1 MLVPRV
7 LRRGRFC
14 AYQAATLC
22 VNGASTQ
29 TPTGRGYQQQRR
41 FLSDGMDAFM
51 EFERE
56 MALKRRKENPEKF
69 APSGPLTPPVKP
81 KDDEC
86 CHLDCPN
93 CVLLVYQE
101 KLLEYELSLQ
111 SQNERRKPETPAPKY
126 DLSFYS
132 SKDDEELSDARL
144 KLLTEANRAVFEV
157 AASDVISAPHQTTD
171 GAWRSV
177 RHIDLYIRDDQYDL
191 VSEQASNIGVYVP
204 NDLSVVER
212 MLVHLHVED
221 PNVVFAAKLLP
232 DSADGDQQQSALQH
246 QGFQHRPFARAGTV
260 HDALTWT
267 FDLVSTPRPSF
278 LRSLAAYASDENDV
292 AALMSPQT
300 AEAIQA
306 ERPYQHAT
314 VADIFDRFPSVRLSF
329 AEFFQIAPPTA
340 PRYYTVSSSRQ
351 FAPDAVSI
359 TLGLR
364 KTDTLPLPRCSSYLA
379 MLKPGDAI
387 RASFY
392 QSSFVFPFHD
402 HRPIMLISAGTGI
415 APFRA
420 FLQDLE
426 HENDTSPHQHRPAYL
441 FYGCREASVDF
452 LYGEELQRARDDG
465 VLDQLHV
472 EFSGESDKPKRHVQ
486 DALLDQSKL
495 VARHLLADEG
505 YVYVCG
511 SLAMGRAVKKAIAA
525 AILKHPE
532 FSGGA
537 ITTQEDAEHVVTQKL
552 AGQLII
558 TELW

>member
-1 MLVPRV
+1 MLTARV

-14 AYQAATLC
+14 APHTASLSGNGGSTRAATGCGSL
-22 VNGASTQ
+22 
-29 TPTGRGYQQQRR
+29 QQRR

-56 MALKRRKENPEKF
+56 MALKRRKENVSAPERF
-69 APSGPLTPPVKP
+69 VPVGPLTPPVKP

-111 SQNERRKPETPAPKY
+111 NQNQRKKPKAPAPKY

-132 SKDDEELSDARL
+132 SKYDEELSTTRQ
-144 KLLTEANRAVFEV
+144 KLLAKTDRAVFEV
-157 AASDVISAPHQTTD
+157 ATNGVISAPHQTSD

-177 RHIDLYIRDDQYDL
+177 RHIDLHIRDDQQEL

-204 NDLSVVER
+204 NDPSVVER

-221 PNVVFAAKLLP
+221 PNVVFAADPLD
-232 DSADGDQQQSALQH
+232 DSAKDGQQQSSLQH
-246 QGFQHRPFARAGTV
+246 QGFQQRPFAHAGTV
-260 HDALTWT
+260 HDALSWT
-267 FDLVSTPRPSF
+267 FDLDSTPRPSF
-278 LRSLAAYASDENDV
+278 LRSLAA
-292 AALMSPQT
+292 PH
-300 AEAIQA
+300 
-306 ERPYQHAT
+306 QHAT

-329 AEFFQIAPPTA
+329 AGFFQIAPPNA

-351 FAPDAVSI
+351 FVPDTVSI

-364 KTDTLPLPRCSSYLA
+364 KTQVLPLPRCSSYLA
-379 MLKPGDAI
+379 MLKPGDAV

-392 QSSFVFPFHD
+392 QSSFVFPSHD
-402 HRPIMLISAGTGI
+402 HRPIMLISAGTGV

-426 HENDTSPHQHRPAYL
+426 HENGKSPHQHRPAYL

-452 LYGEELQRARDDG
+452 LYAEDLQRARECG

-472 EFSGESDKPKRHVQ
+472 EFSGESGRPKRYVQ
-486 DALLDQSKL
+486 DALLDQSEL
-495 VARHLLADEG
+495 VVRHLLADEG
-505 YVYVCG
+505 YIYVCG

-525 AILKHPE
+525 AVLRHPE
-532 FSGGA
+532 FSDGA
-537 ITTQEDAEHVVTQKL
+537 ITTQEDAERVVTQKL
-552 AGQLII
+552 TGQLIV

>member
-1 MLVPRV
+1 MLATRV

-14 AYQAATLC
+14 ACHAVSLC
-22 VNGASTQ
+22 SSGESAQ
-29 TPTGRGYQQQRR
+29 TANGRGPRLQQRR

-56 MALKRRKENPEKF
+56 MALKRRKDNPERF
-69 APSGPLTPPVKP
+69 VP
-81 KDDEC
+81 
-86 CHLDCPN
+86 
-93 CVLLVYQE
+93 E

-111 SQNERRKPETPAPKY
+111 SQNQREKPKASAPKY

-132 SKDDEELSDARL
+132 SKNDEELSDARRYVL
-144 KLLTEANRAVFEV
+144 AEADRTVFEV
-157 AASDVISAPHQTTD
+157 AANDVISAPHQTTD

-177 RHIDLYIRDDQYDL
+177 RHIDLRIREDQQEL

-221 PNVVFAAKLLP
+221 PDVVFAAEPL
-232 DSADGDQQQSALQH
+232 DGSEDDDQRKSPLQQQGYPQ
-246 QGFQHRPFARAGTV
+246 RPFAQAGTV
-260 HDALTWT
+260 RDALTWT
-267 FDLVSTPRPSF
+267 FDLVSTPRPSL
-278 LRSLAAYASDENDV
+278 LRSLAAYASDENDI
-292 AALMSPQT
+292 AALMAPQT
-300 AEAIQA
+300 AEAIQS
-306 ERPYQHAT
+306 ERPHQHAT
-314 VADIFDRFPSVRLSF
+314 IADIFDRFPSLRLSF
-329 AEFFQIAPPTA
+329 AEFFQIAPSNA

-351 FAPDAVSI
+351 FVPETVSI

-364 KTDTLPLPRCSSYLA
+364 KTDALPLPRCSSYLA
-379 MLKPGDAI
+379 MLQPGDCI

-426 HENDTSPHQHRPAYL
+426 HEDDTSPHQHRPAYL
-441 FYGCREASVDF
+441 FYGCREKSVDF
-452 LYGEELQRARDDG
+452 LYAEEFQRARDSG

-472 EFSGESDKPKRHVQ
+472 EFSCDNGKPKRYVQ
-486 DALLDQSKL
+486 DALLDQSEL

-505 YVYVCG
+505 YIYVCG
-511 SLAMGRAVKKAIAA
+511 SLAMGRAVKKAIATA
-525 AILKHPE
+525 LRRHPE
-532 FSGGA
+532 YSDGA
-537 ITTQEDAEHVVTQKL
+537 IATQQDAERIVAQKL
-552 AGQLII
+552 AGQLIV

>member
-1 MLVPRV
+1 MLATRV

-14 AYQAATLC
+14 ACHTVSLCGNGGSTRIAT
-22 VNGASTQ
+22 GGGSQ
-29 TPTGRGYQQQRR
+29 RQRR

-56 MALKRRKENPEKF
+56 MALKRRKENPDRF
-69 APSGPLTPPVKP
+69 LAPVGPLTPPVKP

-111 SQNERRKPETPAPKY
+111 SQNQRQKLEVPAPKY
-126 DLSFYS
+126 DLSFYA
-132 SKDDEELSDARL
+132 SKDDEELSDARQ
-144 KLLTEANRAVFEV
+144 KLLAEADRAVFKV
-157 AASDVISAPHQTTD
+157 AANDVISAPHQTAD

-177 RHIDLYIRDDQYDL
+177 RHIDLHIRDDQQEL

-204 NDLSVVER
+204 NDPSVVER
-212 MLVHLHVED
+212 MLAHLHIDD
-221 PNVVFAAKLLP
+221 PNVIYAAEPLTS
-232 DSADGDQQQSALQH
+232 SAENNQQQSSLQH
-246 QGFQHRPFARAGTV
+246 KGFQQRPFARAGTV
-260 HDALTWT
+260 HDALVWT
-267 FDLVSTPRPSF
+267 FDLDSTPRPSF
-278 LRSLAAYASDENDV
+278 LRCLAAYASDENDV
-292 AALMSPQT
+292 VALLTPQT

-306 ERPYQHAT
+306 ERPHQHVT

-329 AEFFQIAPPTA
+329 AEFFQIAPPNA

-351 FAPDAVSI
+351 FIPDTVSI
-359 TLGLR
+359 TLGLC
-364 KTDTLPLPRCSSYLA
+364 KTDELPLPRCSSYLA
-379 MLKPGDAI
+379 MLKLGDAI

-426 HENDTSPHQHRPAYL
+426 HENSTSPHQHRPAYM
-441 FYGCREASVDF
+441 FYGCRNADLDF
-452 LYGEELQRARDDG
+452 LYAGDFQQARDAG

-472 EFSGESDKPKRHVQ
+472 EFSGESGRPKR
-486 DALLDQSKL
+486 
-495 VARHLLADEG
+495 
-505 YVYVCG
+505 VCVRC
-511 SLAMGRAVKKAIAA
+511 SQR
-525 AILKHPE
+525 
-532 FSGGA
+532 
-537 ITTQEDAEHVVTQKL
+537 
-552 AGQLII
+552 
-558 TELW
+558 

>member
-1 MLVPRV
+1 MLAKQV

-14 AYQAATLC
+14 ACHTASLC
-22 VNGASTQ
+22 GNGQVAVR
-29 TPTGRGYQQQRR
+29 GGYQPQRR

-56 MALKRRKENPEKF
+56 MALKRRKENPDQF
-69 APSGPLTPPVKP
+69 PAPVGPLTPPVKP

-101 KLLEYELSLQ
+101 KMLEYELSLQ
-111 SQNERRKPETPAPKY
+111 SQNQRQKPEVPAPKY
-126 DLSFYS
+126 DLTFYE
-132 SKDDEELSDARL
+132 SKDDNELSYARQKML
-144 KLLTEANRAVFEV
+144 AETDRAVFEV
-157 AASDVISAPHQTTD
+157 AANDVISAPHQTPD

-177 RHIDLYIRDDQYDL
+177 RHIDLHIRDDQQEL

-204 NDLSVVER
+204 NDPSVVER
-212 MLVHLHVED
+212 MLAHLHVDD
-221 PNVVFAAKLLP
+221 PNVVYFADPVVESTEIGK
-232 DSADGDQQQSALQH
+232 QQSSLQH
-246 QGFQHRPFARAGTV
+246 NGFQQRPFARAGTV
-260 HDALTWT
+260 DDALVWT
-267 FDLVSTPRPSF
+267 FDLDTTPRPSF
-278 LRSLAAYASDENDV
+278 LRSLAAYATDENDV
-292 AALMSPQT
+292 AALMAPQT

-306 ERPYQHAT
+306 ERPHQQVT
-314 VADIFDRFPSVRLSF
+314 VADIFDRFPSIHLSF
-329 AEFFQIAPPTA
+329 AEFFQIAPPNA

-351 FAPDAVSI
+351 FIPDTVSI

-364 KTDTLPLPRCSSYLA
+364 KTESLPLPRCSSYLA
-379 MLKPGDAI
+379 ILKPGDAI

-402 HRPIMLISAGTGI
+402 RRPIMLISAGTGI

-426 HENDTSPHQHRPAYL
+426 HENRTSPHQHRPAYM
-441 FYGCREASVDF
+441 FYGCRNADLDF
-452 LYGEELQRARDDG
+452 LYAEDLQQAQDAG
-465 VLDQLHV
+465 ALDQLHV
-472 EFSGESDKPKRHVQ
+472 EFSGESGRPKRYVQ
-486 DALLDQSKL
+486 DALHDQSEL

-505 YVYVCG
+505 YIFVCG

-525 AILKHPE
+525 ALLEHPKI
-532 FSGGA
+532 SNGA
-537 ITTQEDAEHVVTQKL
+537 ITTQEAAERVVTQKL
-552 AGQLII
+552 AGELIV